1 MCVYNKEYFL
11 LYTLSR
17 MAELAPQTKP
27 IPNLV
32 QTNIKPDYASVSQ
45 YLTGESQQ
53 NVEFIRNWIMRLSP
67 NERDE
72 LLRVNTLANT
82 LQKSAD
88 EYKDPLNMSLR
99 EFAKEWA
106 NKNMEAM
113 AELLK
118 WLTNIGEYARYFDDV
133 DNSRQWFSGVYAI
146 IRDFFSIFWKN
157 SRSIYVGITLLFLVF
172 FIIMIEMAEGEL
184 LTSTSKGMSAV
195 SSNIQQVGGV
205 QYAFVPVNALK

>member
-1 MCVYNKEYFL
+1 
-11 LYTLSR
+11 
-17 MAELAPQTKP
+17 MAELSPETKP
-27 IPNLV
+27 VSNLV
-32 QTNIKPDYASVSQ
+32 QTNITPDYASVSQ

-67 NERDE
+67 KERDE

-82 LQKSAD
+82 LQKSTE
-88 EYKDPLNMSLR
+88 EYKDPLNMSMR

-118 WLTNIGEYARYFDDV
+118 WMTNLGEYARYFDDV
-133 DNSRQWFSGVYAI
+133 DNSRQWFTGIYSI
-146 IRDFFSIFWKN
+146 LSDFFSIFWKN
-157 SRSIYVGITLLFLVF
+157 NRAIYVGITLLFLVF

-184 LTSTSKGMSAV
+184 LTSASKGLTNVASGV
-195 SSNIQQVGGV
+195 QSSV